1 MKKVFAVAGM
11 RFLRVVYG
19 VTLCAMLA
27 ACGGGG
33 GGSGGGGPGGGGPGG
48 GGNGGGGSGGGTT
61 PPPDPPS
68 ITIADAFIDEGN
80 SGTRELSFTVTLSA
94 AATSTVTVEYATADD
109 TASSPEDYVAS
120 SGSVSIAAGSQSAT
134 IVIAVNGDTDVE
146 PDERFTLTLSDAT
159 GDATLANATATGT
172 IRNDDL
178 PEAEPG
184 AALNDTGATTC
195 SNAVNGSLP
204 CADSAAGTRAFPRQ
218 DAQYGRDV
226 THNDDADGRAGFA
239 FTKLDDAGA
248 PLADQSVSYA
258 SSPWNCV
265 RDEVTGLVWEV
276 KPDDGGERDRDRRY
290 TWYDSDALRG
300 VAGKSGADVCSSDEA
315 CDTQAYVDRVN
326 ALELCGFDD
335 WRLPTQQEWAS
346 LLDYG
351 ADGALFID
359 TNYFP
364 DTDGREYWTSS
375 SRYVDAWTLNPS
387 NGLTRL
393 RGKHLPLGVRLV
405 SEGEL

>member
-1 MKKVFAVAGM
+1 
-11 RFLRVVYG
+11 
-19 VTLCAMLA
+19 
-27 ACGGGG
+27 
-33 GGSGGGGPGGGGPGG
+33 
-48 GGNGGGGSGGGTT
+48 
-61 PPPDPPS
+61 
-68 ITIADAFIDEGN
+68 
-80 SGTRELSFTVTLSA
+80 
-94 AATSTVTVEYATADD
+94 
-109 TASSPEDYVAS
+109 
-120 SGSVSIAAGSQSAT
+120 
-134 IVIAVNGDTDVE
+134 
-146 PDERFTLTLSDAT
+146 
-159 GDATLANATATGT
+159 
-172 IRNDDL
+172 
-178 PEAEPG
+178 
-184 AALNDTGATTC
+184 
-195 SNAVNGSLP
+195 
-204 CADSAAGTRAFPRQ
+204 
-218 DAQYGRDV
+218 
-226 THNDDADGRAGFA
+226 
-239 FTKLDDAGA
+239 
-248 PLADQSVSYA
+248 
-258 SSPWNCV
+258 
-265 RDEVTGLVWEV
+265 EVTGLVWEV

-393 RGKHLPLGVRLV
+393 RG
-405 SEGEL
+405 